1 MLKRHQINLDW
12 RSMRQLIQHI
22 PHTFSASFL
31 LALSPFLVF
40 YRPTQPCACWTV
52 PIFRTKL
59 VIPSELWCHF
69 EGKFLSAIGP
79 GDKFQS
85 QLPLKIKIEEN
96 RKLRQR
102 KCSRSCF
109 CTLTKT
115 TNSLLTPFYLQSH
128 GHSSYRNFFWW
139 YIFSVQI
146 DAVTSFFSITKEIFE
161 FS

>member
-1 MLKRHQINLDW
+1 
-12 RSMRQLIQHI
+12 MRQLIQHI

-59 VIPSELWCHF
+59 VIPSQLWCHF

-115 TNSLLTPFYLQSH
+115 TNSLLTPFSA
-128 GHSSYRNFFWW
+128 YRVMAIQVIETSFGNIYFQCKLMQWLR
-139 YIFSVQI
+139 FSVSQKRFLNFLKLCFAELQVYK
-146 DAVTSFFSITKEIFE
+146 D
-161 FS
+161 